1 MWVII
6 NWLPSQYILGICSSH
21 FQAFSIS
28 CKIAAQHQFFHNL
41 GVNPR
46 KAWRWFVQTGL
57 RGCGRQS
64 VRKFYGARSNFIS
77 VMKRP
82 FRNSQSMN
90 GGQYRIAEWISNYF
104 RRLNIREW
112 GKSNSVTVTWI
123 WRRQIEFGNQ
133 LHSPFLSHERNST
146 LNKLKTPWFLS
157 ESDRKSLDLGHLSAS
172 AWKTRFEI
180 PKT

>member
-6 NWLPSQYILGICSSH
+6 NWFPSQYILGICSSH
-21 FQAFSIS
+21 FQAFSIHVYIS
-28 CKIAAQHQFFHNL
+28 CKIPAHLFFHNL
-41 GVNPR
+41 SVNPR

-90 GGQYRIAEWISNYF
+90 GGQYRIAERISNYF

-133 LHSPFLSHERNST
+133 LHSPFLSH
-146 LNKLKTPWFLS
+146 LKKQYIEQIKKPWVLI
-157 ESDRKSLDLGHLSAS
+157 
-172 AWKTRFEI
+172 WKR
-180 PKT
+180 